1 MAITQEQEEL
11 DRSIRV
17 TERRATGV
25 GDANREGKSGDDG
38 SSDDDEA
45 SPTATAAF
53 RKLKKLS
60 KFSETRKDGVVKLEQ
75 RLLEK

>member
-17 TERRATGV
+17 TERRATGA
-25 GDANREGKSGDDG
+25 GDANREGKSDDG